1 MNKFN
6 KINEIN
12 IVYVQ
17 EKKTFGI
24 GIIYDNENKRMV
36 TSADDLKSTLKKIDK
51 LCKQIE
57 FKNKYNETTK
67 D

>member
-1 MNKFN
+1 MYK
-6 KINEIN
+6 K
-12 IVYVQ
+12 
-17 EKKTFGI
+17 KKTFGI

-51 LCKQIE
+51 LCKKIE